1 MILLSR
7 FSNKQN
13 WKSSEVILRKQGT
26 TSTARDFFL
35 LVVLE
40 LASCSS
46 WSRRLVALA
55 SASWALRAPTV
66 LQAGD
71 GVAWPLGRTG
81 EGRTGTTAGTS
92 SPSATGS
99 SVALH
104 LTFLAMPAW
113 LVFYEFYGS

>member
-40 LASCSS
+40 L
-46 WSRRLVALA
+46 
-55 SASWALRAPTV
+55 RAPTV

-71 GVAWPLGRTG
+71 GVTWPLGRTG
-81 EGRTGTTAGTS
+81 EGTTGTTARTS
-92 SPSATGS
+92 STSPTGS
-99 SVALH
+99 KVSLR
-104 LTFLAMPAW
+104 LTFLAMPA
-113 LVFYEFYGS
+113 